1 MKNIVKV
8 SLFVLLA
15 LCTLYPACSKGEK
28 TPAEKTLTKTDSP
41 PGVDLLLAHYESL
54 QKSSGT
60 NNYQQAIKDMEA
72 IKEAVWSRIPFSLNN
87 AVFVKGPDNSYGIY
101 EPEDDDTFSPGETI
115 YLYLEPAGY
124 KIIKQEAGYYEFNF
138 TADFQLVNENGEIL
152 GGQEQFAS
160 LPFKSWNPNKEI
172 SLTFNYHFT
181 GLPAGKY
188 KLITIVHDLNS
199 GQKATVEKQ
208 FLIS

>member
-1 MKNIVKV
+1 MKKILKA
-8 SLFVLLA
+8 SLFVFLA
-15 LCTLYPACSKGEK
+15 LCILCLACSKGEK
-28 TPAEKTLTKTDSP
+28 TPEEKTLTKIELSP
-41 PGVDLLLAHYESL
+41 GADLLLAHYESL
-54 QKSSGT
+54 QKSSGA
-60 NNYQQAIKDMEA
+60 NNYHQAIKDMEA
-72 IKEAVWSRIPFSLNN
+72 IKETVWSKIPFSLNN

-101 EPEDDDTFSPGETI
+101 EPEEDETFSPGETI

-124 KIIKQEAGYYEFNF
+124 KITKNEAGYYEFNF

-152 GGQEQFAS
+152 GGREQFAS

-199 GQKATVEKQ
+199 GQKATAEKQ
-208 FLIS
+208 FSIS